1 MNDTPATPPDPLDD
15 LLNPRPVPPGVD
27 PLRQLL
33 WSRTAAVLWR
43 RRWLKRAAFAAALA
57 ACYVAG
63 MLTMRLA
70 TTPARPPADPELANR
85 RPKERQ
91 EKRALPRAPTPPDR
105 KNPDMAEMAES
116 PLALEWQAIDSANR
130 RAELYRRA
138 GDRYLEADDIPSA
151 LRCYR
156 GALAAGSKK
165 DWAISVHD
173 NWLLMVAKQE
183 RQKEGRNAQNGG

>member
-1 MNDTPATPPDPLDD
+1 MNDTPATTPDPLDD
-15 LLNPRPVPPGVD
+15 LLNPRPDAPCAD
-27 PLRQLL
+27 PLRQIL
-33 WSRTAAVLWR
+33 WSRTTGVLWR

-70 TTPARPPADPELANR
+70 TTPARPNGDPKLANR
-85 RPKERQ
+85 RSKEGQ
-91 EKRALPRAPTPPDR
+91 EKQPLPRSPTRPER
-105 KNPDMAEMAES
+105 KNPDTSEMAES
-116 PLALEWQAIDSANR
+116 PLALEWQAIDSTNR

-138 GDRYLEADDIPSA
+138 GDRYLEVNDVPSA

-156 GALAAGSKK
+156 GALAAGSEK

-183 RQKEGRNAQNGG
+183 RLKEKSDAQSGG